1 MGENEEES
9 KLQESDLARNIYHF
23 PPPSGTVLGLKGPFK
38 HLASCSKENLGKA
51 SFASCSVPHTQGI
64 NGKTVLLYC

>member
-9 KLQESDLARNIYHF
+9 KLQESGLARNIYYF
-23 PPPSGTVLGLKGPFK
+23 PPTSGSVLGLKGAFE

-51 SFASCSVPHTQGI
+51 SFASCSVPHRA
-64 NGKTVLLYC
+64 